1 MVLYSPEYNTSVM
14 RTCKIASLGLRMRQV
29 YRCDFFYLKGG
40 EIMDSQVSIKT
51 QSKNMFSLLL
61 AYIIPGIA
69 GLLFNSLYIVVDG
82 LFVAR
87 MLGRE
92 PLAAVTV
99 GVPVVEILLALS
111 MLISVGAGV
120 LISSKNGKGE
130 YKEARGIFNISVRLL
145 AIVSTLLAVGALIFI
160 RPIAKMLGATPD
172 IMDLVVEYMTY
183 FFAFSPAFMF
193 SYAMCTW
200 LRNDSQPKLA
210 MLAQIVGALSN
221 VFLDWYLMGHLK
233 MGIGGAALATG
244 LGPVFSMIIMLPH
257 FISKKGNLYLEKIKM
272 NFKAVSDML
281 LKGIPSFT
289 MEFALGITTLC
300 VNIAIGIHMG
310 ALGFAAFGIVGY
322 IALIVLSVFLGIAE
336 GSQPLISFYH
346 GANEDGNMKTILKI
360 SLYISIII
368 GIVAYLLLFKYT
380 EVPVNIFADNDMELV
395 NAAAN
400 AIIYYFPALFASGIN
415 ILLASYMQSTG
426 YWKESVVISLCRSL
440 ILLLPLLLVVPKFL
454 GDNGIW
460 ISVPIAEIL
469 TLPIA
474 YILWKPKNSIIIQ

>member
-1 MVLYSPEYNTSVM
+1 MKNYEEAIEN
-14 RTCKIASLGLRMRQV
+14 
-29 YRCDFFYLKGG
+29 
-40 EIMDSQVSIKT
+40 
-51 QSKNMFSLLL
+51 QSKNILRLLL
-61 AYIIPGIA
+61 SYIVPGIT

-82 LFVAR
+82 ILVAR

-99 GVPVVEILLALS
+99 GVPVVEILLSLS
-111 MLISVGAGV
+111 MFISVGAGV

-130 YKEARGIFNISVRLL
+130 YKEARDVFNISVRLL
-145 AIVSTLLAVGALIFI
+145 AIVSILIAAVSLIF
-160 RPIAKMLGATPD
+160 RYPIAKILGATPD
-172 IMDLVVEYMTY
+172 IMGLVVEYMTY

-210 MLAQIVGALSN
+210 MLAQLVGALSN
-221 VFLDWYLMGHLK
+221 VFLDWYFMGPLK

-257 FISKKGNLYLEKIKM
+257 FISKRGNLYIQKVKMDFKII
-272 NFKAVSDML
+272 SELL

-322 IALIVLSVFLGIAE
+322 IALIILSVFLGMAE

-346 GANEDGNMKTILKI
+346 GANDIRGMRTILSI
-360 SLYISIII
+360 SLCISTAI
-368 GIVAYLLLFKYT
+368 GIIAYLLLFIYT
-380 EVPVNIFADNDMELV
+380 EIPVYVFANNDIELV
-395 NAAAN
+395 KTAATAT
-400 AIIYYFPALFASGIN
+400 IYYFPALFASGIN

-426 YWKESVVISLCRSL
+426 HWKESVAISLCRCL
-440 ILLLPLLLVVPKFL
+440 ILLLPLLLVLPGFL

-460 ISVPIAEIL
+460 ISVPFAETL

-474 YILWKPKNSIIIQ
+474 YILWKAKD

>member
-1 MVLYSPEYNTSVM
+1 MNNN
-14 RTCKIASLGLRMRQV
+14 QV
-29 YRCDFFYLKGG
+29 AI
-40 EIMDSQVSIKT
+40 EN
-51 QSKNMFSLLL
+51 QSKNMFRQLLS
-61 AYIIPGIA
+61 YIVPGIA
-69 GLLFNSLYIVVDG
+69 GLIFNSLYIVIDG

-145 AIVSTLLAVGALIFI
+145 AIVSILIAVGALIFI
-160 RPIAKMLGATPD
+160 RPIAKILGATPD
-172 IMDLVVEYMTY
+172 IMDLVVEYMNY

-210 MLAQIVGALSN
+210 MIAQIVGALSN
-221 VFLDWYLMGHLK
+221 VFLDWYFMGPLK

-244 LGPVFSMIIMLPH
+244 LGPVFSIIIMLPH
-257 FISKKGNLYLEKIKM
+257 FISKKGNLYLEKVKM
-272 NFKAVSDML
+272 DLKIISEML

-310 ALGFAAFGIVGY
+310 SLGFAAFGIVGY
-322 IALIVLSVFLGIAE
+322 IALIILSVFLGMAE

-346 GANEDGNMKTILKI
+346 GANEKKNMRTILKI
-360 SLYISIII
+360 SLRISVAI
-368 GIVAYLLLFKYT
+368 GIIAYLLLFKYT
-380 EVPVNIFADNDMELV
+380 EIPVYVFADNDIELV
-395 NAAAN
+395 KTATTAT
-400 AIIYYFPALFASGIN
+400 IYYFPALFVSGIN
-415 ILLASYMQSTG
+415 ILLASYMQSIG
-426 YWKESVVISLCRSL
+426 HWKESVTISLCRCL
-440 ILLLPLLLVVPKFL
+440 IVLLPLLLVLPNFL

-460 ISVPIAEIL
+460 ISVPFAEIL

-474 YILWKPKNSIIIQ
+474 YILWKAKN

>member
-1 MVLYSPEYNTSVM
+1 MKNNEVAVKN
-14 RTCKIASLGLRMRQV
+14 
-29 YRCDFFYLKGG
+29 
-40 EIMDSQVSIKT
+40 
-51 QSKNMFSLLL
+51 QSKNMFRLLL
-61 AYIIPGIA
+61 SYIVPGIA

-145 AIVSTLLAVGALIFI
+145 AIVSILIAVGALIFI

-172 IMDLVVEYMTY
+172 IMDLVVEYMKY

-210 MLAQIVGALSN
+210 MFAQIVGALSN
-221 VFLDWYLMGHLK
+221 VFLDWYFMGPLK

-244 LGPVFSMIIMLPH
+244 LGPVFSMTIMLPH
-257 FISKKGNLYLEKIKM
+257 FISKKGNLYFEKIKM
-272 NFKAVSDML
+272 DFKIISDML
-281 LKGIPSFT
+281 LKGIPSFA

-322 IALIVLSVFLGIAE
+322 IALIILSLFLGMAE

-346 GANEDGNMKTILKI
+346 GANEDKNMKVILKI
-360 SLYISIII
+360 SLRISIAI
-368 GIVAYLLLFKYT
+368 GIIAYLLLFKYT
-380 EVPVNIFADNDMELV
+380 EVPVSIFADNDIELV
-395 NAAAN
+395 KAATTAT
-400 AIIYYFPALFASGIN
+400 IYYFPALFVSGIN
-415 ILLASYMQSTG
+415 ILLASYMQSIG
-426 YWKESVVISLCRSL
+426 HWKESVAISLCRSL
-440 ILLLPLLLVVPKFL
+440 ILLLPLLLVLPKFL

-460 ISVPIAEIL
+460 LSVPFAEIL

-474 YILWKPKNSIIIQ
+474 YILWNPKNSIITQSSISR

>member
-1 MVLYSPEYNTSVM
+1 MKNDEVM
-14 RTCKIASLGLRMRQV
+14 I
-29 YRCDFFYLKGG
+29 
-40 EIMDSQVSIKT
+40 EN
-51 QSKNMFSLLL
+51 QSKNMFRLLL
-61 AYIIPGIA
+61 SYIIPGIA

-120 LISSKNGKGE
+120 LISSKNGRGE
-130 YKEARGIFNISVRLL
+130 YKEARSIFNISVRLL
-145 AIVSTLLAVGALIFI
+145 AIVSILIAVISLIFI
-160 RPIAKMLGATPD
+160 RPIAKILGATPD
-172 IMDLVVEYMTY
+172 IMDLVVEYMMY

-210 MLAQIVGALSN
+210 MFAQIVGALSN
-221 VFLDWYLMGHLK
+221 IILDWYFMGPLK

-244 LGPVFSMIIMLPH
+244 LGPVFGIIIMAPH
-257 FISKKGNLYLEKIKM
+257 FIKKRGNLYLERVKIKI
-272 NFKAVSDML
+272 KIILEIL

-322 IALIVLSVFLGIAE
+322 IALIIMSIFLGMAE
-336 GSQPLISFYH
+336 GSQPLISFYN
-346 GANEDGNMKTILKI
+346 GANKKDNMNTILKI
-360 SLYISIII
+360 SLCISVVI
-368 GIVAYLLLFKYT
+368 GLIAYLLLFNYP
-380 EVPVNIFADNDMELV
+380 EAPIAVFADNDIELIEV
-395 NAAAN
+395 AATAT
-400 AIIYYFPALFASGIN
+400 IYYFPVLFASGIN
-415 ILLASYMQSTG
+415 ILLASYLQSVG
-426 YWKESVVISLCRSL
+426 YWRESVVVSLCRCF
-440 ILLLPLLLVVPKFL
+440 IMLLPLLIILPKFL
-454 GDNGIW
+454 GDSGIW
-460 ISVPIAEIL
+460 LSVPLAELL
-469 TLPIA
+469 TLPVA
-474 YILWKPKNSIIIQ
+474 YILLKSKNNSMIQQPSMSKS

>member
-1 MVLYSPEYNTSVM
+1 MENNKV
-14 RTCKIASLGLRMRQV
+14 A
-29 YRCDFFYLKGG
+29 
-40 EIMDSQVSIKT
+40 IKN
-51 QSKNMFSLLL
+51 QSENMFRLLL
-61 AYIIPGIA
+61 SYIIPGIA

-82 LFVAR
+82 IFVAR

-99 GVPVVEILLALS
+99 GVPVVEILLSLS
-111 MLISVGAGV
+111 MLVSVGAGV
-120 LISSKNGKGE
+120 LISNKNGRGE
-130 YKEARGIFNISVRLL
+130 YKEARDIFNISVRLL
-145 AIVSTLLAVGALIFI
+145 AVVSILITVVSLIWI

-183 FFAFSPAFMF
+183 FFTFSPAFMF

-210 MLAQIVGALSN
+210 MFAQIVGALSN
-221 VFLDWYLMGHLK
+221 VFLDWYFMGPLK

-257 FISKKGNLYLEKIKM
+257 FISKKGNLYLEKIKID
-272 NFKAVSDML
+272 FKIVCDMV
-281 LKGIPSFT
+281 LKGIPSFA

-322 IALIVLSVFLGIAE
+322 IALIILSVFLGMAE

-346 GANEDGNMKTILKI
+346 GANEVRNMKSILNI
-360 SLYISIII
+360 SLRIAVGI
-368 GIVAYLLLFKYT
+368 GIIAYVLLFNYT
-380 EVPVNIFADNDMELV
+380 EAPIHIFADNDIELIKV
-395 NAAAN
+395 ATTAT
-400 AIIYYFPALFASGIN
+400 IYYFPALFASGIN
-415 ILLASYMQSTG
+415 ILLASYMQSIG
-426 YWKESVVISLCRSL
+426 HWKESVGISLCRSL
-440 ILLLPLLLVVPKFL
+440 IVLFPLLFVLPKLL

-460 ISVPIAEIL
+460 VSVPFAEIL

-474 YILWKPKNSIIIQ
+474 YTLWKAKNN

>member
-1 MVLYSPEYNTSVM
+1 MKSNEVGIQN
-14 RTCKIASLGLRMRQV
+14 
-29 YRCDFFYLKGG
+29 
-40 EIMDSQVSIKT
+40 
-51 QSKNMFSLLL
+51 QSKNMFRILLS
-61 AYIIPGIA
+61 YILPGIA

-99 GVPVVEILLALS
+99 GVPVVEVLLALS

-120 LISSKNGKGE
+120 MISNRYGRE
-130 YKEARGIFNISVRLL
+130 EHKEAREIFNVSVRLL
-145 AIVSTLLAVGALIFI
+145 AIVSMLIAVVSLIFI

-172 IMDLVVEYMTY
+172 IMDLVVKYLTY

-210 MLAQIVGALSN
+210 MFAQIVGALSN
-221 VFLDWYLMGHLK
+221 IFLDWYFMGPLK

-244 LGPVFSMIIMLPH
+244 LGPVFSILIMLPH
-257 FISKKGNLYLEKIKM
+257 FISKKGNLYLEKVKVDLKIISEM
-272 NFKAVSDML
+272 I

-322 IALIVLSVFLGIAE
+322 IALIILSTFLGMAE
-336 GSQPLISFYH
+336 GSQPLISFFY
-346 GANEDGNMKTILKI
+346 GANENENMKTILKI
-360 SLYISIII
+360 SLQISTAL
-368 GIVAYLLLFKYT
+368 GILAYLLLYNYS
-380 EVPVNIFADNDMELV
+380 EIPVSVFANNDKELV
-395 NAAAN
+395 KT
-400 AIIYYFPALFASGIN
+400 AITATIYYFPALFVSGMN
-415 ILLASYMQSTG
+415 ILLASYMQSIG
-426 YWKESVVISLCRSL
+426 SWRESVVISLCRSL
-440 ILLLPLLLVVPKFL
+440 IILIPLLLVLPTFL
-454 GDNGIW
+454 GNNGIW

-474 YILWKPKNSIIIQ
+474 YMLWKAKKELA

>member
-1 MVLYSPEYNTSVM
+1 M
-14 RTCKIASLGLRMRQV
+14 RTCKIALLGLRMRQV
-29 YRCDFFYLKGG
+29 YRCDFFNFKGG
-40 EIMDSQVSIKT
+40 ESMKKNEVSIKT
-51 QSKNMFSLLL
+51 QSNNMFRLLL
-61 AYIIPGIA
+61 SYIIPGIG

-82 LFVAR
+82 IFVAR

-92 PLAAVTV
+92 PLAAVTI

-120 LISSKNGKGE
+120 LISNKNGRGE
-130 YKEARGIFNISVRLL
+130 YKEARGIFNMSVRLL
-145 AIVSTLLAVGALIFI
+145 AIVSILIAVGALIVVS
-160 RPIAKMLGATPD
+160 PIAKMLGATPD

-183 FFAFSPAFMF
+183 FFTFSPAFMF

-200 LRNDSQPKLA
+200 LRNDSRPKLA

-221 VFLDWYLMGHLK
+221 VFLDWYFMGPLK

-244 LGPVFSMIIMLPH
+244 LGPVFSILIMLPH
-257 FISKKGNLYLEKIKM
+257 FISKKGNLYFEKVKM
-272 NFKAVSDML
+272 DFKTIFDML

-322 IALIVLSVFLGIAE
+322 IALIILSVFLGMAE
-336 GSQPLISFYH
+336 GSQPLISFYN
-346 GANEDGNMKTILKI
+346 GANEDKNMRLILQI
-360 SLYISIII
+360 SLRISVSLGII
-368 GIVAYLLLFKYT
+368 AYLLLFIYT
-380 EVPVNIFADNDMELV
+380 EVPVYVFADNDIELV
-395 NAAAN
+395 NAATN
-400 AIIYYFPALFASGIN
+400 AIIYYFPALFVSGIN

-440 ILLLPLLLVVPKFL
+440 ILLLPLLLVLPKFL

-460 ISVPIAEIL
+460 VSVPLAEIS

-474 YILWKPKNSIIIQ
+474 YILWKPKNRIITPSVVSR

>member
-1 MVLYSPEYNTSVM
+1 MKKNEVT
-14 RTCKIASLGLRMRQV
+14 
-29 YRCDFFYLKGG
+29 
-40 EIMDSQVSIKT
+40 IKN
-51 QSKNMFSLLL
+51 QSNNMFRLLL
-61 AYIIPGIA
+61 SYIVPGIA

-82 LFVAR
+82 IFVAR

-120 LISSKNGKGE
+120 LISSKNGRGE
-130 YKEARGIFNISVRLL
+130 YKEARGIFNMSVRLL
-145 AIVSTLLAVGALIFI
+145 AIVSILIAVGALIFI
-160 RPIAKMLGATPD
+160 SPIAKMLGATSD
-172 IMDLVVEYMTY
+172 IMDLVIEYMNY

-210 MLAQIVGALSN
+210 MFAQIVGALSN
-221 VFLDWYLMGHLK
+221 VFLDWYFMGPLK

-244 LGPVFSMIIMLPH
+244 LGPAFSIIIMLPH
-257 FISKKGNLYLEKIKM
+257 FISKKGNLYLEKVKM
-272 NFKAVSDML
+272 DFKTISNIL

-322 IALIVLSVFLGIAE
+322 IALIILSVFLGMAE
-336 GSQPLISFYH
+336 GSQPLISFYN
-346 GANEDGNMKTILKI
+346 GANEKSNMRTILKI
-360 SLYISIII
+360 SLRISTAI

-380 EVPVNIFADNDMELV
+380 EVPVCIFADNDIELV
-395 NAAAN
+395 KTATIAT
-400 AIIYYFPALFASGIN
+400 IYYFPALFVSGIN
-415 ILLASYMQSTG
+415 ILLASYMQSIG
-426 YWKESVVISLCRSL
+426 HWKESVAISLCRCL
-440 ILLLPLLLVVPKFL
+440 IILLPLLLVLPKFL
-454 GDNGIW
+454 GDSGIW
-460 ISVPIAEIL
+460 LSVPFAEIL

-474 YILWKPKNSIIIQ
+474 YILWKPKNSKTTQLTVSRTE